1 MSWEK
6 VIKRKP
12 VTMYNAFVM
21 SLKSVKTKIENEQ
34 IDEALEYIEK
44 TLDMLSRMDDPEL
57 K

>member
-6 VIKRKP
+6 VIKKKP
-12 VTMYNAFVM
+12 VTMYNAYVM

>member
-1 MSWEK
+1 
-6 VIKRKP
+6 
-12 VTMYNAFVM
+12 MYNAFVM

>member
-6 VIKRKP
+6 VIKKKP
-12 VTMYNAFVM
+12 VTMYNAYVM

-57 K
+57 N